1 LDGFFREILKYDNN
15 ETNNVLKCLKG
26 LFIYK
31 LKDLQSLT
39 DDGWKILFN
48 LMPSR
53 AGEIREEIDKLE
65 SETSTTTS
73 PSVKT
78 KDELESMIDWHKLE
92 RFLFY
97 KANMDERLSK
107 TGYLNI
113 GALKKNFDNERNVKS
128 FNIDPILLDEL
139 ERRFLSF
146 CIPDEHK
153 IKMNRGILRLLL
165 VLKNILFKIFL
176 NRHVV
181 LWSTRHR

>member
-1 LDGFFREILKYDNN
+1 LDGFFREILKYDKK
-15 ETNNVLKCLKG
+15 ETDNVLKCLKA

-39 DDGWKILFN
+39 DEGWKILFN

-65 SETSTTTS
+65 NVTSATTS

-78 KDELESMIDWHKLE
+78 KYELELMIDWHKLE

-113 GALKKNFDNERNVKS
+113 DALKKNFDNERNVKS
-128 FNIDPILLDEL
+128 FNIDPVLLDEL
-139 ERRFLSF
+139 ERRFSSF

-153 IKMNRGILRLLL
+153 IKMNRGILLL
-165 VLKNILFKIFL
+165 FL
-176 NRHVV
+176 MK
-181 LWSTRHR
+181 